1 MSNSLESA
9 FGELESRFQAI
20 VSNVPGLVFQFS
32 TDEKGRIEFAYLSEA
47 CKALLGITSDELKRE
62 PSLFTEMMLSTD
74 QAQFEEGLR
83 ACTKEFKVL
92 NWEGQIW
99 IEEWQDYKWINLRAS
114 PRRGE
119 ANQVHWDG
127 IMTNITQS
135 KREKQEIEESRR
147 RLAELTAYMEQVK
160 EQERIR
166 IAREIHDDLGGN
178 LTAIKIGLGSVI
190 KKLSSGQNVSP
201 ERLKSLESIVD
212 STFEAA
218 HRISSD
224 LRPDVLELGIVAAL
238 EWQARK
244 FEEQM
249 SIPCAFTASQ
259 TEIRVTTDQAIALF
273 RICQEAMSNIAKYA
287 KANHIEVTIG
297 MENDEIAMCVCDD
310 GIGLKQGDELKKN
323 SFGLR
328 GMQERAAALKG
339 SFSVGRNAPQGTRIE
354 VKIPLTGLAS

>member
-1 MSNSLESA
+1 MPNSIESA
-9 FGELESRFQAI
+9 LGELESRFQAI

-32 TDEKGRIEFAYLSEA
+32 FDDVKGQIAFTYLSDA
-47 CKALLGITSDELKRE
+47 CNALLGVSPEALKRN
-62 PSLFTEMMLSTD
+62 PALLGRMMPEED
-74 QAQFEEGLR
+74 RVGFEERLR
-83 ACTKEFKVL
+83 ACAKEFKVL

-114 PRRGE
+114 PRRDGE
-119 ANQVHWDG
+119 GRIQWDG
-127 IMTNITQS
+127 IMANITQS

-160 EQERIR
+160 EQERLR

-178 LTAIKIGLGSVI
+178 LTAIKIGLGSI
-190 KKLSSGQNVSP
+190 IRKMASGQAIPP
-201 ERLKSLESIVD
+201 ERFKSLESIVD
-212 STFEAA
+212 NTFEAA

-249 SIPCAFTASQ
+249 SIPCVFTSSQ
-259 TEIRVTTDQAIALF
+259 PEINVTTDQAIALF

-287 KANHIEVTIG
+287 KADYV
-297 MENDEIAMCVCDD
+297 EIAIEAGDGEISMHVSDD
-310 GIGLKQGDELKKN
+310 GVGIIPGDELKKN

-328 GMQERAAALKG
+328 GMQERIAALQG
-339 SFSVGRNAPQGTRIE
+339 SFSIECNQPHGTRLL
-354 VKIPLTGLAS
+354 VKIPTVIG